1 MNIAILDRCT
11 VTNGD
16 VVFTPIE
23 NIGEVRYFD
32 LLPPAEVPLAI
43 GECEAVIVN
52 KAKITAEVMD
62 ACPNLK
68 FVGLFATGYNNIDV
82 AAADARGI
90 AVCNVPGYSTDS
102 VAQHTMALM
111 LHFATRADD
120 YAASVGAGDWV
131 RSKAFSYFKYPVYE
145 LAGKTLGI
153 FGYGTI
159 GRAVAKIALAFG
171 MTVIAT
177 SRSHTSGCEGEVT
190 FVDADTLF
198 AKSDYISL
206 HCPLTPETEQA
217 VNARTLS
224 LMKPTAVLINTARG
238 GVTDEMAVADA
249 LNAGKLRGAGIDVLC
264 EEPMRENHPYLTAKN
279 CYVTPHV
286 AWGSIEARE
295 RLIDLVAQNL
305 RAFAQGKPQNCVGGC
320 KG

>member
-1 MNIAILDRCT
+1 MKIAVLDRCT

-16 VVFTPIE
+16 ISFAPIE
-23 NIGEVRYFD
+23 QVGDVRYFD
-32 LLPPAEVPLAI
+32 LLPPADVPAAI
-43 GECEAVIVN
+43 GEADAVIVN

-82 AAADARGI
+82 AAADERGI
-90 AVCNVPGYSTDS
+90 VVCNVPGYSTDS
-102 VAQHTMALM
+102 VAQHTIALM

-131 RSKAFSYFKYPVYE
+131 KSKAFSYFKYPVFE
-145 LAGKTLGI
+145 LSGKTLGI

-171 MTVIAT
+171 MRVIAT
-177 SRSHTSGCEGEVT
+177 SRSHTSGCDGEVA

-198 AKSDYISL
+198 AQSDYLTL
-206 HCPLTPETEQA
+206 HCPLTPDTEQV
-217 VNARTLS
+217 VNARTLA

-238 GVTDEMAVADA
+238 GVTDEEAVADA
-249 LNAGKLRGAGIDVLC
+249 LKAGTIRGAGIDVLC
-264 EEPMRENHPYLTAKN
+264 EEPMREGHPYLTAPN
-279 CYVTPHV
+279 CIVTPHV

-295 RLIDLVAQNL
+295 RLIDIVAQNL
-305 RAFAQGKPQNCVGGC
+305 KAFEAGKPQNCVGAF

>member
-1 MNIAILDRCT
+1 MKIAVLDRCT

-23 NIGEVRYFD
+23 QIGEVRYFD

-82 AAADARGI
+82 AAADERGI
-90 AVCNVPGYSTDS
+90 VVCNVPGYSTDS
-102 VAQHTMALM
+102 VAQHTVALM

-120 YAASVGAGDWV
+120 YAASVSAGDWV
-131 RSKAFSYFKYPVYE
+131 KSKAFSYFKYPVYE
-145 LAGKTLGI
+145 LSGKTLGV

-171 MTVIAT
+171 MTVLAT
-177 SRSHTSGCEGEVT
+177 SRTHTSGCEGEVT

-198 AKSDYISL
+198 EQSDYLSL
-206 HCPLTPETEQA
+206 HCPLTPETERV
-217 VNARTLS
+217 VNDRTLA
-224 LMKPTAVLINTARG
+224 LMKPSAVLINTARG
-238 GVTDEMAVADA
+238 GVTDEEAIVAA

-264 EEPMRENHPYLTAKN
+264 EEPMRDDHPYLTAKN

-286 AWGSIEARE
+286 AWGSIEART
-295 RLIDLVAQNL
+295 RLIDIVADNLEAYQN
-305 RAFAQGKPQNCVGGC
+305 GKPQNCVGAF

>member
-1 MNIAILDRCT
+1 MNIAILDLCT

-16 VVFTPIE
+16 ISFAPIE
-23 NIGEVRYFD
+23 AVGEVRYFD
-32 LLPPAEVPLAI
+32 LLPPADVPAAI
-43 GECEAVIVN
+43 GDSDAVIVN

-62 ACPNLK
+62 ACPSLK
-68 FVGLFATGYNNIDV
+68 YIGVFATGYNNIDV
-82 AAADARGI
+82 EAADARGI
-90 AVCNVPGYSTDS
+90 VVCNVPGYSTDS
-102 VAQHTMALM
+102 VAQHTFALM
-111 LHFATRADD
+111 LHFASHADD
-120 YAASVGAGDWV
+120 YAASVAAGDWV

-159 GRAVAKIALAFG
+159 GHAVAKIALAFG
-171 MTVIAT
+171 MKVIAT
-177 SRSHTSGCEGEVT
+177 SRSHTNGCEGEVS

-198 AKSDYISL
+198 SQSDYISL
-206 HCPLTPETEQA
+206 HCPLTPQTDKV
-217 VNARTLS
+217 VNARTLA

-238 GVTDEMAVADA
+238 GVTDEQAVADA
-249 LNAGKLRGAGIDVLC
+249 LNAGRLRGAGIDVLC
-264 EEPMRENHPYLTAKN
+264 EEPMREDHPYLTARN

-305 RAFAQGKPQNCVGGC
+305 AAYRDGRPQNCVGKI

>member
-1 MNIAILDRCT
+1 MKIAVLDRCT
-11 VTNGD
+11 LTNGD
-16 VVFTPIE
+16 LSFSPIE
-23 NIGEVRYFD
+23 QVGEVRYFD
-32 LLPPAEVPLAI
+32 LLPPAEVPAAI
-43 GECEAVIVN
+43 GDCDAVIVN

-68 FVGLFATGYNNIDV
+68 FIGVFATGYNNIDV
-82 AAADARGI
+82 AAADERGI
-90 AVCNVPGYSTDS
+90 VVCNVPGYSTDS
-102 VAQHTMALM
+102 VAQPTIALM
-111 LHFATRADD
+111 LHFASHADD

-145 LAGKTLGI
+145 LSGKTLGI

-177 SRSHTSGCEGEVT
+177 SRSHTSGCEGNVT
-190 FVDADTLF
+190 FVDAETLF
-198 AKSDYISL
+198 ATSDYLTL
-206 HCPLTPETEQA
+206 HCPLTPETERA
-217 VNARTLS
+217 INAHTLG
-224 LMKPTAVLINTARG
+224 LMKPSAVLINTARG
-238 GVTDEMAVADA
+238 GVTDEWAVADA
-249 LNAGKLRGAGIDVLC
+249 LNAGRLRGAGIDVLC
-264 EEPMRENHPYLTAKN
+264 EEPMREDHPYLTAKN

-286 AWGSIEARE
+286 AWGSIEARM

-305 RAFAQGKPQNCVGGC
+305 EAFQKGNPQNCVGVF